1 MKFLHHLKFIPF
13 LAIFILFVILAIF
26 VILLFLLF
34 LPFFYFLNFPQKSFK
49 SEKFTFYPF
58 QSPPA
63 DYPFLQNLTDSLQ
76 KIQPT
81 VQIIQEKEISDFAK
95 SASRLEK
102 EYLATQ
108 LSLISQELAFSSD
121 FYFYSNPSTWS
132 ANVVLER
139 LAANVFGER
148 MILDFV

>member
-1 MKFLHHLKFIPF
+1 
-13 LAIFILFVILAIF
+13 
-26 VILLFLLF
+26 
-34 LPFFYFLNFPQKSFK
+34 LNRRRKYEQKLQESVEL
-49 SEKFTFYPF
+49 SL
-58 QSPPA
+58 QSPPS
-63 DYPFLQNLTDSLQ
+63 DYSFLQNLTNSLQ

-81 VQIIQEKEISDFAK
+81 IQIIQEKEIAEFSQSKLDKKYFD
-95 SASRLEK
+95 
-102 EYLATQ
+102 TQ